1 MSAGTA
7 RATRLAR
14 CVAAVACALLVAGC
28 AKTTV
33 VRSPSASRSPPPA
46 TASRPA
52 QAGATTTVRKGDT
65 LYRIARAHGISVLD
79 LAMWNRIAPP
89 YTIHPGQ
96 VLRLSSPEAPRPA
109 RPDPPSTAST
119 ASTTKPPAAASSTG
133 KPVAGKPAAVDKP
146 QAGTPARPAT
156 TTTPARPVQTPAPV
170 ATPAPRAD
178 FAWRWPADGTI
189 VGRFVAGDPTR
200 QGIDIAGRSGAPVRA
215 SADGVVVYSGAGL
228 VGYGELIIIK
238 HSEQWLSAYGHNRAR
253 LVNEGQRVKAGDQIA
268 EMGRSGASRDMLHF
282 EIRYNGKPQDPLQA
296 LPKR

>member
-1 MSAGTA
+1 VIVDVVRRGELKTLM
-7 RATRLAR
+7 
-14 CVAAVACALLVAGC
+14 AAMVCAVLLAGC

-33 VRSPSASRSPPPA
+33 VRSPSASRPSHVSAAP
-46 TASRPA
+46 RPA
-52 QAGATTTVRKGDT
+52 NAGATTTVRKGDT
-65 LYRIARAHGISVLD
+65 LYRIAKAQGVSALD

-96 VLRLSSPEAPRPA
+96 VLRLTSPEAPRPA
-109 RPDPPSTAST
+109 RPNPPQT
-119 ASTTKPPAAASSTG
+119 ASTTKPSAGASNAGVG
-133 KPVAGKPAAVDKP
+133 KPVATGKP
-146 QAGTPARPAT
+146 QAATPAKPAT
-156 TTTPARPVQTPAPV
+156 TTGPAKPAQTPAPV
-170 ATPAPRAD
+170 ATPVPEAG

-189 VGRFVAGDPTR
+189 VGRFIVGDPTR
-200 QGIDIAGRSGAPVRA
+200 QGIDIAGKSGAAVRA
-215 SADGVVVYSGAGL
+215 AADGVVVYSGAGL